1 MDGINLRQ
9 KGDVIFRKM
18 AFRQADDFRTKK
30 LSSYLPF
37 SNIIVLNGCSNNG
50 NFAFGLDFRYSQ
62 KSLLHL
68 MLPN

>member
-1 MDGINLRQ
+1 MSFLEKWRLDKLMTLGL
-9 KGDVIFRKM
+9 K
-18 AFRQADDFRTKK
+18 T

-37 SNIIVLNGCSNNG
+37 INIIVLNGCSDKG
-50 NFAFGLDFRYSQ
+50 NFVFGLDFRYSQ

>member
-1 MDGINLRQ
+1 MSLLEKWRLDKLMTLGL
-9 KGDVIFRKM
+9 
-18 AFRQADDFRTKK
+18 KK

-37 SNIIVLNGCSNNG
+37 SNIIVLNGCSDNG